1 MPEPS
6 VASFPKFL
14 RTTTMAS
21 FLSGEKSASATSPA
35 RPEDTAVLM
44 RGGRGRGRRMRVIS
58 KSKLP
63 RMNNSERGKFYRQ
76 KYREYEDQ
84 LDRDVQRLQD
94 EVNELQRLLE
104 LRQILPHQYPRV
116 SIDEVRAAIQV
127 VYGGLIRLHER
138 WVSESPTANLVAM
151 DSDELRSAEHTLE
164 QLQVYP
170 SQSERFIA
178 QHQNSSAP
186 LVFKL
191 ESIKIQGSSD
201 SRIVAAHGH
210 LYVQYQPADL
220 EMLFPVVRHNKHLAA
235 RLLAKE
241 VAYDCTYHFHTS
253 APYRASELAFVSVD
267 VDAVGGLLA
276 MIPSLQC
283 VQALLSPD
291 CSGMM
296 TEEVTAGSRINS
308 TNRYE
313 RSPALLAAAIR
324 AVDEQEY
331 SSSPSPPRPMALA
344 FILS

>member
-1 MPEPS
+1 
-6 VASFPKFL
+6 
-14 RTTTMAS
+14 MAS
-21 FLSGEKSASATSPA
+21 FLNAEMSAGASSPE

-58 KSKLP
+58 KTKLP

-84 LDRDVQRLQD
+84 LDRDVQRLQG
-94 EVNELQRLLE
+94 EVNELQRLVE

-116 SIDEVRAAIQV
+116 GADEVRAATQV
-127 VYGGLIRLHER
+127 VYEGLIRLHER
-138 WVSESPTANLVAM
+138 WVSIDREGESPSASL
-151 DSDELRSAEHTLE
+151 DSDEIRSAEHTLE
-164 QLQVYP
+164 RLQLYP

-178 QHQNSSAP
+178 RHQNSSTP

-191 ESIKIQGSSD
+191 ESIEIQGGSD
-201 SRIVAAHGH
+201 SRIVVAHGH
-210 LYVQYQPADL
+210 LYAQYQPADL
-220 EMLFPVVRHNKHLAA
+220 EVLFPVIRHNKHLAA
-235 RLLAKE
+235 RLLARE
-241 VAYDCTYHFHTS
+241 VVYDCIYRFHT
-253 APYRASELAFVSVD
+253 AVPFDASELVFVSVD

-283 VQALLSPD
+283 VQALLSPTIYSD
-291 CSGMM
+291 SFGVL
-296 TEEVTAGSRINS
+296 TEEATAGSRINS
-308 TNRYE
+308 TNCYD

-324 AVDEQEY
+324 AVDGQEY